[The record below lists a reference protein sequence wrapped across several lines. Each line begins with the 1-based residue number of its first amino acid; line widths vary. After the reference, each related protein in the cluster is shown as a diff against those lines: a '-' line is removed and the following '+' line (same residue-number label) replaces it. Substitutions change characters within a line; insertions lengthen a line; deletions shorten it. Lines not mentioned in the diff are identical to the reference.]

1 VKPAAAWSN
10 TGEALSWMVDVLN
23 VHLIVGIVL
32 VLFTTVIKKPQTED
46 AEMAWRR
53 ISTQFIAVS

>member
-1 VKPAAAWSN
+1 
-10 TGEALSWMVDVLN
+10 MVDVLN

-32 VLFTTVIKKPQTED
+32 VLFTAVIKKPQTED

>member
-1 VKPAAAWSN
+1 M
-10 TGEALSWMVDVLN
+10 SWMVDVLN

>member
-1 VKPAAAWSN
+1 
-10 TGEALSWMVDVLN
+10 MVDVLN
-23 VHLIVGIVL
+23 VHLRVILGIVL